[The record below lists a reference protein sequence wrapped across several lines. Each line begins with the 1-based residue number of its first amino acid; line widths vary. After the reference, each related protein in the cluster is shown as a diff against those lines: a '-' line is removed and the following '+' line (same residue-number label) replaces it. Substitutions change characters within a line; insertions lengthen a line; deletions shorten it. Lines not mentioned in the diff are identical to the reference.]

1 MAAEPNLYWNL
12 RRYRSRNYSKA
23 RDLTQFCLSNDFKPH
38 SQKGGG
44 ERFRILISTCD
55 DLPMSAESQLRQLQM
70 QDDASLR
77 ADVRALGE
85 LLGQSLIRQEG
96 KALFDLVE
104 RVRAAVRS
112 GSAEAELKS
121 VNVEQAEQLVRAFS
135 TYFHLA
141 NVAEQVHRS
150 RVLAKEREESGS
162 WIAQAIGKIEKARE
176 SGYEFTVDDL
186 KNWLDGFS
194 VRPVFTA
201 HPTEASRR
209 SVLNKL
215 ALISDLLE
223 TANSKRKESRLSE
236 AIDLLWQTDELRVE
250 RPLVIDEAVNALYYL
265 DDLFR
270 FTIPEVLEE
279 FANEISKLGVEIPP
293 NAKPLSFGTW
303 IGGDR
308 DGNPNVT
315 PDVTRETIVV
325 QVGHAIRV
333 ITEAMSKLRQSLSV
347 STRIIEVSDELRE
360 SVEKDL
366 ANIPEFEPR
375 YRRLNAREPYRLK
388 TTAIVHKLELTRKR
402 HAAGAPHVPGRD
414 YDNTQE
420 LLDDL
425 YVMRDSLLRNR
436 GELIAHGELERVIRV
451 VNAFGL
457 IHATMDVREHSQMHH
472 AAISNFGID
481 SNYPNLSPEQ
491 RFDILIS
498 ELSTSAL
505 RAPKGLDTQ
514 SAKTLDTFK
523 AIHELIT
530 QFGPEVIETY
540 IISMTKSPAD
550 VIAAVVL
557 AKEAGLIDIQ
567 NNVAKIGF
575 VPLLETV
582 AELRAADSILDK
594 LLSNPIYR
602 KLISLR
608 DDVQEV
614 MLGYSDSNKDAGI
627 ATSQWEIH
635 QAQRRLR
642 DTAMK
647 YGVKLRLFH
656 GRGGSVGRGGGPTYD
671 ALIALP
677 WGSLDGQIKMTEQG
691 EVISDKYSIPMLARE
706 NVELT
711 LAAALEATV
720 LNRGPRQ
727 PKEALTKWND
737 CMETISENAFQRYR
751 GLVTHPDLPS
761 YFYASTPVEQ
771 LGDMFLGSRPS
782 RRQGA
787 NDGIENLRA
796 IPWVF
801 GWTQSRQIV
810 PGWYGVGS
818 GLKAARESGK
828 ASVLKEML
836 SDWHFFKTFI
846 SNVEMTMAKTDM
858 KMAEHYVKTLV
869 PVELHHFFHDIKAE
883 FELTSREI
891 NELRGN
897 DNLLG
902 DQPLLARTL
911 QIRDQYLAPLHM
923 MQVNLLERVRQAGES
938 SDPSL
943 RRALLLTINGVALGL
958 RNTG

>member
-1 MAAEPNLYWNL
+1 
-12 RRYRSRNYSKA
+12 
-23 RDLTQFCLSNDFKPH
+23 
-38 SQKGGG
+38 
-44 ERFRILISTCD
+44 
-55 DLPMSAESQLRQLQM
+55 MSAESQLRQLQM

-77 ADVRALGE
+77 SDVRSLGE

-96 KALFDLVE
+96 KSLLDLVE
-104 RVRAAVRS
+104 KIRAAVRS
-112 GSAEAELKS
+112 GNAEAQLKD
-121 VNVEQAEQLVRAFS
+121 VTVDQAVQLVRAFS

-150 RVLAKEREESGS
+150 RVLENERAESGS
-162 WIAQAIGKIEKARE
+162 WIAQAVDKIEEARK
-176 SGYEFTVDDL
+176 SGHEIKLEEL
-186 KNWLDGFS
+186 KTWLEDFS

-209 SVLNKL
+209 SVLSKL
-215 ALISDLLE
+215 AQISDLLE
-223 TANSKRKESRLSE
+223 APANRVRDARLSE

-270 FTIPEVLEE
+270 LTVPEVLDE
-279 FANEISKLGVEIPP
+279 FAAEVSRLGVEISPT
-293 NAKPLSFGTW
+293 AKPLSFGTW

-315 PDVTRETIVV
+315 PNVTRETIVV

-333 ITEAMSKLRQSLSV
+333 ISEAMAQLRQSLSV
-347 STRIIEVSDELRE
+347 STRIINVSQELKE
-360 SVEKDL
+360 SVERDL
-366 ANIPEFEPR
+366 ANIPEFEAR

-388 TTAIVHKLELTRKR
+388 TTAIVHRLELTRKR
-402 HAAGAPHVPGRD
+402 HAAAAPHVPGRD
-414 YDNTQE
+414 YANTKE
-420 LLDDL
+420 LLADL
-425 YVMRDSLLRNR
+425 IIMRDSLLANH
-436 GELIAHGELERVIRV
+436 GELIAKGELERIIRTV
-451 VNAFGL
+451 SAFGL
-457 IHATMDVREHSQMHH
+457 IHATMDVREHSQVHH
-472 AAISNFGID
+472 AALANFGIASD
-481 SNYPNLSPEQ
+481 YADQEPAK
-491 RFDILIS
+491 RFDTLIS
-498 ELSTSAL
+498 ELENSTL
-505 RAPKGLDTQ
+505 RSPKDLDAQ
-514 SAKTLDTFK
+514 SAKTLDTFR
-523 AIHELIT
+523 AIDELIA

-540 IISMTKSPAD
+540 IVSMTKQPD
-550 VIAAVVL
+550 DLLAAAVL
-557 AKEAGLIDIQ
+557 AKEAGLVDI
-567 NNVAKIGF
+567 NNGLAKIGF
-575 VPLLETV
+575 APLLETV
-582 AELRAADSILDK
+582 AELRAADVILEK
-594 LLSNPIYR
+594 LLSNPTYR
-602 KLISLR
+602 KLVSLR

-727 PKEALTKWND
+727 PKEDLTQWNE
-737 CMETISENAFQRYR
+737 CMELISENSFQRYR
-751 GLVTHPDLPS
+751 NLVSHKDLPA
-761 YFYASTPVEQ
+761 YFYSSTPVEQ

-787 NDGIENLRA
+787 NDGIDNLRA

-818 GLKAARESGK
+818 GLKAAREAGQTE
-828 ASVLKEML
+828 VLKQML
-836 SDWHFFKTFI
+836 NEWHFFKTFI
-846 SNVEMTMAKTDM
+846 SNVEMTMAKTDLN
-858 KMAEHYVKTLV
+858 MAAHYVNSLV
-869 PVELHHFFHDIKAE
+869 PQELRHFFDDIKAE

-891 NELRGN
+891 NALRGN
-897 DNLLG
+897 EDLLG

-923 MQVNLLERVRQAGES
+923 MQVNLLERVREAGEEA
-938 SDPSL
+938 DPLL